1 MGTLSKIYVKNDNI
15 DNIINEFKTFYSIKR
30 IEC

>member
-15 DNIINEFKTFYSIKR
+15 DNIINEFKTEPVRKVLK
-30 IEC
+30 C

>member
-30 IEC
+30 I